1 MAKLARRKDVKVIR
15 GHLDTFTDNLIDHGR
30 ALHELHV
37 RLSEKRTI
45 GTDLERIET
54 LLNGVKAALERMGG
68 NVLPSA
74 MADVHALRDQMAE
87 FRRELS
93 GYRSMLMV
101 LSNWLETVTV
111 PPEKP
116 RVTEPKPK
124 RRYNRRQKSKPEV
137 EISHLDT
144 APHNEADQELADLQS
159 SKLEH

>member
-1 MAKLARRKDVKVIR
+1 MSKLKRKHLDNSYRSLADMLGSQGAKLVAMHR
-15 GHLDTFTDNLIDHGR
+15 
-30 ALHELHV
+30 ELE
-37 RLSEKRTI
+37 RQPLSPE
-45 GTDLERIET
+45 LERIET

-74 MADVHALRDQMAE
+74 LADVHALRDQMAE
-87 FRRELS
+87 FRREMS

-111 PPEKP
+111 PPEPP
-116 RVTEPKPK
+116 RVTETKPK

-137 EISHLDT
+137 EIPDLDA
-144 APHNEADQELADLQS
+144 APHNGDDQELADLQS